1 MKFFE
6 TSKYHSFKKSTYITL
21 RWIGII
27 GQLIAVNFVYLFLN
41 SSFEFITSNLVIF
54 LGILSN
60 LYLIFIYKKTQLSD
74 RSAFIF
80 LLIDILQLGVLLY
93 LSGGITNPF
102 VIFIL
107 IPSVFSSS
115 NLSLRTNTL
124 LVILTII
131 IIVFLTFNYQDLPIN
146 LNSDFH
152 NNHYFYYSIPV
163 SLIIALVFL
172 NYFAMTFGT
181 QSRLRKEA
189 LGKMEEV
196 MAKEHE
202 LLSLG
207 GQAAAAAHSLGT
219 PLSTITI
226 ISHDLMKQFKGQ
238 KDIEKDIE
246 LLIPIRDNITV
257 FSIGDEHKII
267 EKDNFTEIIWKN
279 NSFLDLFK
287 QSSLQDYSKGV
298 IDSSNNLFI
307 RFLSWIRVN
316 FFYPDARLS
325 NLNKI
330 ESFLIDYI
338 ERKDINLMITTSPP
352 HSIQLLGKRIK
363 NVINLKGKII
373 QIKNIQK
380 NQYVGYNRTYKTKTK
395 IKVAIIGLGYEDGIP
410 RSLSN
415 KGYVYFKKNR
425 FKIIGRISMDTF
437 TVDIS
442 KSSHDLNIGMYL
454 DIINDQHKIDKFA
467 KLCKT
472 IPNEIMTSIG
482 KRVYRKYE

>member
-27 GQLIAVNFVYLFLN
+27 GQLVAVNFVFLFLN
-41 SSFEFITSNLVIF
+41 PSFDFITSNLVIF

-80 LLIDILQLGVLLY
+80 LFIDILQLGVLLY

-124 LVILTII
+124 LVVLTII
-131 IIVFLTFNYQDLPIN
+131 IIIFLTFYYQDLPIN

-226 ISHDLMKQFKGQ
+226 IAHDLMKQFKGQ
-238 KDIEKDIE
+238 KDLEKDIE
-246 LLIPIRDNITV
+246 LLNSQVERCNEILKRLTLNPV
-257 FSIGDEHKII
+257 EEDE
-267 EKDNFTEIIWKN
+267 F
-279 NSFLDLFK
+279 
-287 QSSLQDYSKGV
+287 
-298 IDSSNNLFI
+298 ID
-307 RFLSWIRVN
+307 
-316 FFYPDARLS
+316 
-325 NLNKI
+325 
-330 ESFLIDYI
+330 
-338 ERKDINLMITTSPP
+338 KDINIRDYLHEIISSFKEISKKEFVFNFDQDSNPKKITK
-352 HSIQLLGKRIK
+352 SIEIVYGLRNFIGNANKFAK
-363 NVINLKGKII
+363 NSIFINLKSDSEFTELTVEDDGNGYPRDIISKIGEPYL
-373 QIKNIQK
+373 KSNYSK
-380 NQYVGYNRTYKTKTK
+380 DKSKE
-395 IKVAIIGLGYEDGIP
+395 GLGLG
-410 RSLSN
+410 L
-415 KGYVYFKKNR
+415 F
-425 FKIIGRISMDTF
+425 
-437 TVDIS
+437 
-442 KSSHDLNIGMYL
+442 
-454 DIINDQHKIDKFA
+454 
-467 KLCKT
+467 
-472 IPNEIMTSIG
+472 IG
-482 KRVYRKYE
+482 KTLLEKNFASVNCRNSKTRSGAEVIIRWKNKELFNI